1 MFLKGLFLNGNFIRI
16 RKFIVGEKKMDQAT
30 NLRRIIKEESGKIQ
44 KLKEYKK
51 DSKSSRINGPLV
63 IAVTS
68 GKGGVGKTN
77 IVGNLAIAYQRM
89 KKKALIFDA
98 DLGLA
103 NIDIIYGINPKH
115 TIEEVISGEKEL
127 SQIIVKG
134 PEGVAIIPASSGV
147 QELAHLSEGHK
158 INLLNEFDILN
169 KKFDILLIDTSAGI
183 SSNVTYF
190 NLAAQERIVVVTP
203 EPTSIT
209 DAYALIK
216 VMFNKHEV
224 KNFYLLMNMVKDE
237 KEAKSVYKNLSSVI
251 AKFMGS
257 ISIDYAGYI
266 PYDKHLHKSVSRREP
281 VSCCYPEAS
290 SSHSFKKLAEYL
302 LIQAMERSNDG
313 NIKFFWKRSMAGAA
327 S

>member
-1 MFLKGLFLNGNFIRI
+1 
-16 RKFIVGEKKMDQAT
+16 MDQAT
-30 NLRRIIKEESGKIQ
+30 NLRRIVKKESGKIH
-44 KLKEYKK
+44 KLKEYKQSRET
-51 DSKSSRINGPLV
+51 SKTNGPMV

-115 TIEEVISGEKEL
+115 TIKEVISGEKEL

-134 PEGVAIIPASSGV
+134 PEGVNIIPASSGV
-147 QELAHLSEGHK
+147 QELANLSEGHK

-169 KKFDILLIDTSAGI
+169 RKYDILLIDTGAGI
-183 SSNVTYF
+183 STNVTYF

-216 VMFNKHEV
+216 VMYSKHEV

-237 KEAKSVYKNLSSVI
+237 REAKSVYKNLSSVV

-266 PYDKHLHKSVSRREP
+266 PYDKNLYESVSRREP
-281 VSCCYPEAS
+281 VICCYPEAS
-290 SSHSFKKLAEYL
+290 SSHGFKKLADYL
-302 LIQAMERSNDG
+302 LIQTRGRSNDG
-313 NIKFFWKRSMAGAA
+313 NIKFFWKRLMAGVAG
-327 S
+327 

>member
-1 MFLKGLFLNGNFIRI
+1 
-16 RKFIVGEKKMDQAT
+16 MDQAT
-30 NLRRIIKEESGKIQ
+30 NLRKVIKEESGKIHR
-44 KLKEYKK
+44 LKEYKK
-51 DSKSSRINGPLV
+51 RRETSKTNGPMV
-63 IAVTS
+63 VAVTS

-89 KKKALIFDA
+89 KKKTLIFDA

-127 SQIIVKG
+127 SRVIVKG
-134 PEGVAIIPASSGV
+134 PEGVDVIPASSGV
-147 QELAHLSEGHK
+147 HELSHLSEGHK

-169 KKFDILLIDTSAGI
+169 SKYDILLIDTGAGI

-209 DAYALIK
+209 DAYALMK
-216 VMFNKHEV
+216 VMYKKHGV

-237 KEAKSVYKNLSSVI
+237 
-251 AKFMGS
+251 
-257 ISIDYAGYI
+257 
-266 PYDKHLHKSVSRREP
+266 
-281 VSCCYPEAS
+281 
-290 SSHSFKKLAEYL
+290 
-302 LIQAMERSNDG
+302 
-313 NIKFFWKRSMAGAA
+313 
-327 S
+327 

>member
-1 MFLKGLFLNGNFIRI
+1 
-16 RKFIVGEKKMDQAT
+16 MDQAT

-44 KLKEYKK
+44 KLKKYK
-51 DSKSSRINGPLV
+51 DDRESSKINGPLV

-134 PEGVAIIPASSGV
+134 PENVAIIPASSGV

-169 KKFDILLIDTSAGI
+169 SKFDILLIDTSAGI

-190 NLAAQERIVVVTP
+190 NMAAQERVVVVTP

-216 VMFNKHEV
+216 VMFNKHGV
-224 KNFYLLMNMVKDE
+224 KDFYLLMNMVKDE
-237 KEAKSVYKNLSSVI
+237 KEAKSVYKNMSSVV

-257 ISIDYAGYI
+257 ISLDYAGFI
-266 PYDKHLHKSVSRREP
+266 PYDKHLHDSVSRREP
-281 VSCCYPEAS
+281 VSCCYPEAT
-290 SSHSFKKLAEYL
+290 SSHSFKKLADYL
-302 LIQAMERSNDG
+302 LIQTMGKSNDG
-313 NIKFFWKRSMAGAA
+313 NIKFFFKRLMARKTV
-327 S
+327 